1 MVLEGETFYAFYSDE
16 PMAETDNPFI
26 LMYMQFGWVFND
38 VTGGPP
44 KLTLIVIKLD
54 PESAA
59 MAADLS
65 VSEESARKY
74 ADEFNLTMK
83 IIDGIPVFG
92 YEPVKPKPFPLSP
105 PIGVVHF
112 YINGLF
118 YQIRTSLSFE
128 EMVEIARSII
138 EQL

>member
-1 MVLEGETFYAFYSDE
+1 MINGVTEGA
-16 PMAETDNPFI
+16 
-26 LMYMQFGWVFND
+26 
-38 VTGGPP
+38 P
-44 KLTLIVIKLD
+44 KLTLIVMKLD

-59 MAADLS
+59 MVANLS
-65 VSEESARKY
+65 TSEESARKY

-112 YINGLF
+112 YIDGLAH
-118 YQIRTSLSFE
+118 QIRSSLSFE
-128 EMVEIARSII
+128 EMVEIAKSII
-138 EQL
+138 EQF